1 MTSRPSTPDP
11 APQQDAARRVSAAVF
26 NVDGL
31 SLLVPLRAQ
40 ALRWSGR
47 DAALAVILAQDL
59 VEVRLVAR
67 RLPLPPLLDQLATA
81 LRAALTGTG
90 WEHSS
95 LRLVV
100 AELSAA
106 AFTRS

>member
-1 MTSRPSTPDP
+1 M
-11 APQQDAARRVSAAVF
+11 SAAVC

-31 SLLVPLRAQ
+31 TLLVPLRAQ
-40 ALRWSGR
+40 ALRWNAR
-47 DAALAVILAQDL
+47 DAALAVILAPDH

-67 RLPLPPLLDQLATA
+67 RLPLPPLLDQLATS
-81 LRAALTGTG
+81 LRAALTGTD
-90 WEHSS
+90 WEHAS